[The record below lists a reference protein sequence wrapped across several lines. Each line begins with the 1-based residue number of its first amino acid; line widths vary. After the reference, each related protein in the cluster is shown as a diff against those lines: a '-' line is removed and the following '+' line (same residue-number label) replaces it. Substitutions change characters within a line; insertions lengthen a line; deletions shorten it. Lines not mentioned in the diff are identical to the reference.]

1 MTSHSLLIIMDS
13 AKGLVKVG
21 LSNLEELEMGKRF
34 GLVAALLFLIVF
46 SICAESFR
54 FSIVWQYQVASE
66 VSLSVVE
73 YTEDTAL
80 STKALAQTTAL
91 QNVARIKYST
101 NEGGTHTLKYYATPL
116 MSNDDNNGYGY
127 VIYFKYPASEP
138 TSTATINVGPDKT
151 LTYPTGQIS
160 ESAKTDLAMGESG
173 EDSTQYVAIQVQ
185 ITNLDS
191 MKQNTQYGSTI
202 TIERQSR

>member
-1 MTSHSLLIIMDS
+1 MIAT
-13 AKGLVKVG
+13 V
-21 LSNLEELEMGKRF
+21 
-34 GLVAALLFLIVF
+34 LFL
-46 SICAESFR
+46 SIASLCAESFR

-80 STKALAQTTAL
+80 STKALTQTTAL

-101 NEGGTHTLKYYATPL
+101 NEGGTHTLSYKATPL
-116 MSNDDNNGYGY
+116 ISNNDDNGYGY
-127 VIYFKYPASEP
+127 IIYFKYPASEP
-138 TSTATINVGPDKT
+138 TSTATINVGTEKT

-173 EDSTQYVAIQVQ
+173 VDSTQYVAIQVQ
-185 ITNLDS
+185 ITDLES

>member
-34 GLVAALLFLIVF
+34 GLVAALLSLIIF

-80 STKALAQTTAL
+80 STKALTQTTAL

-127 VIYFKYPASEP
+127 IIYFKYPASEP
-138 TSTATINVGPDKT
+138 TSTATINVGT
-151 LTYPTGQIS
+151 ENTTYPTGQIS
-160 ESAKTDLAMGESG
+160 ESAKTSLAMGESG
-173 EDSTQYVAIQVQ
+173 VDSTQYVAIQVQ
-185 ITNLDS
+185 ITDLDS